1 MSDCVIGIVGKDY
14 VLLAADATAA
24 FSIILMKDNEDKI
37 LKLDDNKL
45 LAASGEAGD
54 RVQFTEYIQKNLS
67 LYKFRNDRA
76 LSTHGAAHFLRGE
89 LATALRKN
97 PYQVNMLLAGY
108 DKEIGG
114 SLYYVD
120 YLASMQKVPFG
131 AHGYG
136 SYFVWS
142 ILDKYAHLDM
152 DLDEGIDVLNKC
164 IAEVQKRLLLSTP
177 RFIVK
182 VVDKNG
188 TREVSL
194 DNSERAKIQQ
204 DKMDA

>member
-1 MSDCVIGIVGKDY
+1 M
-14 VLLAADATAA
+14 
-24 FSIILMKDNEDKI
+24 
-37 LKLDDNKL
+37 
-45 LAASGEAGD
+45 
-54 RVQFTEYIQKNLS
+54 S
-67 LYKFRNDRA
+67 LYRFRNDRS

-108 DKEIGG
+108 DEEMGA
-114 SLYYVD
+114 SLYYID

-136 SYFVWS
+136 AYFSWTVM
-142 ILDKYAHLDM
+142 DKYAHKDM
-152 DLDEGIDVLNKC
+152 TLEEGIKVLKLC
-164 IAEVQKRLLLSTP
+164 FAEVQKRLLLNTP

-194 DNSERAKIQQ
+194 DESERAKVDQ
-204 DKMDA
+204 DKMESE